1 MDGTFELHEVPPGKI
16 EIGRS
21 VAWSYAGHS
30 ASGIS
35 HMQHLSVPPG
45 QTARVTLGG
54 AGRPVVGKLVI
65 PADIAGHDLA
75 FGICN
80 LVRQTPPPPLPM
92 PDNVKNGSILQQQ
105 QWYEQFLG
113 TPADAQYEKAKAAL
127 ELLAE
132 QLPLQ
137 IAADDTFRIEDVTGG
152 SYTLYADLY
161 ANGNFGAY
169 KKGDRIARAEM
180 QVDVPDVPGGRS
192 DQPLRLPDTALESL
206 NQVPHV
212 GDLAPDFS
220 TPTLAGESLKLSD
233 FRGKYVLLD
242 FWATWCGSCLQET
255 PNIKNIYNEFEGGGR
270 LAIISLSLDDRT
282 LEPSHYVHVQDIRW
296 PQAYVGP
303 HSAVTRDYGVEGIPS
318 IWLIGPDGK
327 VIATHLR
334 SEKIRAAV
342 AKALATP

>member
-1 MDGTFELHEVPPGKI
+1 
-16 EIGRS
+16 
-21 VAWSYAGHS
+21 
-30 ASGIS
+30 
-35 HMQHLSVPPG
+35 MQHLSVPPG
-45 QTARVTLGG
+45 QTAQVTLGG